1 MQQSRRIYLAV
12 AAGGALGSLARWA
25 VSLVAVRALGPA
37 FPWGTLTVNALGSF
51 LIGLYFTVTDPDG
64 RYLVAPAARQF
75 VLAGFCGGFT
85 TFSAFS
91 LETLLL
97 VRQAQ
102 WTLAI
107 LYVVSSI
114 ALWLI
119 GVWMGHAMGLRV
131 NRLPGRRE

>member
-1 MQQSRRIYLAV
+1 MQQRTRIYVAV
-12 AAGGALGSLARWA
+12 AGGGALGSLARWT
-25 VSLVAVRALGPA
+25 VSLAALKALGPS
-37 FPWGTLTVNALGSF
+37 FPWGTLAVNVVGSF
-51 LIGLYFTVTDPDG
+51 IIGLYFTLTEPDG
-64 RYLVAPAARQF
+64 RYLVAPAARQC

-97 VRQAQ
+97 ARDAK
-102 WTLAI
+102 WTLAA

-119 GVWMGHAMGLRV
+119 GVWLGHAMGLRV
-131 NRLPGRRE
+131 NRLQGRRE